1 MANYRHTI
9 ARNYVREDSDTVI
22 IINNSPHFPYR
33 VVVDGYGY
41 GLQVV
46 RVSCWSE
53 NITLYGMGH
62 WSQSGDHVLPARI
75 CRTLDSIANSFDS
88 VDELCAFVSTLE

>member
-22 IINNSPHFPYR
+22 IINNAPRFPYR
-33 VVVDGYGY
+33 VVVNGY

-46 RVSCWSE
+46 SVNEWSE
-53 NITLYGMGH
+53 NVTLYGMGH
-62 WSQSGDHVLPARI
+62 WSQSGDHVLPARVR
-75 CRTLDSIANSFDS
+75 RTLDSIANSFDS

>member
-1 MANYRHTI
+1 MTANYRHTI
-9 ARNYVREDSDTVI
+9 ARIYVREDSDTVI

-33 VVVDGYGY
+33 IVVNGY

-46 RVSCWSE
+46 SVNEWSE
-53 NITLYGMGH
+53 NVTLYGMGH
-62 WSQSGDHVLPARI
+62 WSQSGDHVLPACIR
-75 CRTLDSIANSFDS
+75 RTLDSIANSFDS